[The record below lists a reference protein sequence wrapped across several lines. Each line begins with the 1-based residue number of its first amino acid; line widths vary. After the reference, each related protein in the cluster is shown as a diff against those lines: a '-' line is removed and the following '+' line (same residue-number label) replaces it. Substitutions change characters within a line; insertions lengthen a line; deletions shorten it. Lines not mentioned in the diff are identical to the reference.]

1 MRDAVDVGLCERLEA
16 MASELGLQRVGVD
29 AIHLPS
35 WGSYLEVGGEAF
47 LRRVYSPAELA
58 QAEGEPERLASRF
71 AGKEAVLKVLGSGI
85 SRVGLG
91 AVEVLCEE
99 SGRPQVKLGGAAL
112 TIAEREALENFE
124 LSLCHEQDYALAV
137 ACAVKREAHQ

>member
-1 MRDAVDVGLCERLEA
+1 MREADDLALCERLEA
-16 MASELGLQRVGVD
+16 MASDLGLRRVGVD

-35 WGSYLEVGGEAF
+35 WGTYLEVGGEAF
-47 LRRVYSPAELA
+47 LRRVYSQAELA

-91 AVEVLCEE
+91 AVEILCEE
-99 SGRPQVKLGGAAL
+99 SGRPWVKLGGAAMAV
-112 TIAEREALENFE
+112 AEREGLENFE
-124 LSLCHEQDYALAV
+124 VSLCHEQDYALAV
-137 ACAVKREAHQ
+137 ACATRLEARQ